1 MLLIESTKPKLYR
14 LSTRNLNGQILS
26 PSIPNNFLTANGYE
40 DTKTPRV
47 CFAPSIDFCLRALSM
62 NLTEKKFYVYIPVGD
77 YEVYTPKVSEVP
89 DSKVTHEKWITKPIK
104 VKCIGKI
111 KVTGDA
117 GEEGLTY
124 SYGDHTAELYDWN
137 WEWIEKLSE
146 SEMSDMLLF
155 GFDDIRKPLF
165 EVDING
171 QPANNQD
178 DDDAPTDY
186 TAGDDEGA
194 EDTGAPA
201 DDTPEPNPNP
211 AAPAQDDT
219 NPTDNPEDYTLPD
232 NEDQGDEPPG
242 GAEGTAG
249 AATADYTANAGGATG
264 GDAAPA
270 ATDAGGGGD
279 IGGDMGGGAEAG
291 DTGGGEGTADA
302 GTTDYTAG
310 GGGDAPAEG
319 GDPGT
324 GGGDPAV
331 GGGDPGGGAEGGGDP
346 GAEGG
351 DDMGGDA
358 GGDTGADDMGDDSG
372 SSGDGYDQQ
381 IQDLEKDIYEDLTEP
396 QMDIRNKELKRNFA
410 SLYDLINDIIERIN
424 DMSKDTASV
433 KPLEFV
439 CIKLNDLAERVSD
452 YLINTYSTKSYT
464 ENEINYNLF
473 LVAAH
478 QINDILAKIRPE
490 NS

>member
-1 MLLIESTKPKLYR
+1 
-14 LSTRNLNGQILS
+14 
-26 PSIPNNFLTANGYE
+26 
-40 DTKTPRV
+40 
-47 CFAPSIDFCLRALSM
+47 
-62 NLTEKKFYVYIPVGD
+62 
-77 YEVYTPKVSEVP
+77 
-89 DSKVTHEKWITKPIK
+89 
-104 VKCIGKI
+104 
-111 KVTGDA
+111 
-117 GEEGLTY
+117 
-124 SYGDHTAELYDWN
+124 
-137 WEWIEKLSE
+137 
-146 SEMSDMLLF
+146 MLLF

-171 QPANNQD
+171 QPANNQN

-249 AATADYTANAGGATG
+249 VATADYTADTGRATG

-270 ATDAGGGGD
+270 ATNAGGGGNVGGD
-279 IGGDMGGGAEAG
+279 GNMGGDMGGGAEAG
-291 DTGGGEGTADA
+291 DTSGGEGTADA

-324 GGGDPAV
+324 GGGDPAA
-331 GGGDPGGGAEGGGDP
+331 GGGDPGGGGEGTGGAEGGGGDP
-346 GAEGG
+346 GAEDG

-358 GGDTGADDMGDDSG
+358 GGADDMGDSG